1 MWQKCLVYF
10 YTVSLQKNIW
20 LSDPCRQVRQIKAW
34 NSQKQM
40 HCWMGLLR
48 AQLNVWWPLIDGY
61 IKWRTAKL
69 QLFCRWKRHC
79 AVIMTNNFC
88 LNHFPEITFIKRR
101 ETWVSAREAR
111 CSHPI
116 QQIST
121 FSFSEGLSLPFSRCW
136 FRCSI
141 CSTLFPLYDKL
152 KSWRGT
158 RQQSIDD
165 VDGWHLDVLIGC
177 WLLGGAKMTLQ
188 TNVMS
193 PPVPQIRHIL
203 GLNKQPPNLRTGVC

>member
-1 MWQKCLVYF
+1 MLWWCTLIFPGLNHLVGNISLVFNHLPRLCQQYIDFLLKKCGRSAW
-10 YTVSLQKNIW
+10 YTFAQSLCEKKHITHRSLWSCQT
-20 LSDPCRQVRQIKAW
+20 IKAW

-40 HCWMGLLR
+40 HCWIGLLR

-69 QLFCRWKRHC
+69 QLFCRWKRQC

-111 CSHPI
+111 CSLAF

-121 FSFSEGLSLPFSRCW
+121 FSF
-136 FRCSI
+136 
-141 CSTLFPLYDKL
+141 
-152 KSWRGT
+152 
-158 RQQSIDD
+158 
-165 VDGWHLDVLIGC
+165 
-177 WLLGGAKMTLQ
+177 
-188 TNVMS
+188 
-193 PPVPQIRHIL
+193 
-203 GLNKQPPNLRTGVC
+203 